1 MIKEGFTARQV
12 LILEML
18 NKGSNTATGMSSELI
33 SKPLIT
39 DLIDSLTKR
48 DLVTRERDT
57 VDRRKVILSI
67 TQEGRE
73 MLK

>member
-1 MIKEGFTARQV
+1 MIKEGLTARQV
-12 LILEML
+12 LVLEL
-18 NKGSNTATGMSSELI
+18 LKEGSNTATEMASPLM

-39 DLIDSLTKR
+39 DLIDSLFKR
-48 DLVTRERDT
+48 NLVNRERDT

-67 TQEGRE
+67 TDEGLK